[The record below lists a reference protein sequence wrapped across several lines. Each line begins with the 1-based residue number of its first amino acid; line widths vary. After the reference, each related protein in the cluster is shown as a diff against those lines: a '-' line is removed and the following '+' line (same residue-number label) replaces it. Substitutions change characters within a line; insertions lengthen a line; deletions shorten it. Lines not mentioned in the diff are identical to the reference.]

1 MPSIDY
7 RDAVGGALLVAVGA
21 AFAIYSWI
29 HYPLGT
35 VTRMGAGM
43 VPFILGVILAIFG
56 AMTLVASTS
65 HEGTFPEIRV
75 ATPLVV
81 LASVVVFAVVVI
93 PFGLLPAAFLAT
105 LIAAFADLSFRPLRN
120 LVLAA
125 VLSGVAYLIF
135 SVGLQLP
142 LPIFAWPF

>member
-56 AMTLVASTS
+56 GMVVMASLS
-65 HEGTFPEIRV
+65 QEGSPMDIRV
-75 ATPLVV
+75 ATPLIVLGSVV
-81 LASVVVFAVVVI
+81 LFALVII

-105 LIAAFADLSFRPLRN
+105 VVAAFADLSFRPLRN
-120 LVLAA
+120 IVLAA
-125 VLSGVAYLIF
+125 VLTAAAYLIF
-135 SVGLQLP
+135 AAGLQLP
-142 LPIFAWPF
+142 IPLFVWPF